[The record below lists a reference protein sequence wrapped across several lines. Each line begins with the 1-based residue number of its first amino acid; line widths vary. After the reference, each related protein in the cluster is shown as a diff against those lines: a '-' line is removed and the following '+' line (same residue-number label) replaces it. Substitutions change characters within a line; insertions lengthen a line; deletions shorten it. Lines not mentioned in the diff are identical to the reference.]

1 MDESRKNEII
11 QLGER
16 IKKLIADKNLKVMNV
31 AHDANLDS
39 TNLRKYIRGT
49 QDMRYTTLLRI
60 AGAIGVSPSELLEG
74 LKTIKED

>member
-1 MDESRKNEII
+1 MEENRKKEII
-11 QLGER
+11 ELGER
-16 IKKLIADKNLKVMNV
+16 IKNLIKEKNLKVMNV

-60 AGAIGVSPSELLEG
+60 ANAIGVSPSELLIGLEIKKEG
-74 LKTIKED
+74 

>member
-1 MDESRKNEII
+1 METQDKKEII
-11 QLGER
+11 ELGER
-16 IKKLIADKNLKVMNV
+16 IKKLIADRNLKVMNV

-60 AGAIGVSPSELLEG
+60 AAAIGVTPSELLEG
-74 LKTIKED
+74 LETKKEG

>member
-1 MDESRKNEII
+1 MDENRIQEIKE
-11 QLGER
+11 LGER
-16 IKKLIADKNLKVMNV
+16 IKTMIKNKGLKIMNV

-60 AGAIGVSPSELLEG
+60 ANAIGVTPSELLEG
-74 LKTIKED
+74 LKTKKEN

>member
-1 MDESRKNEII
+1 MDENRKQEII
-11 QLGER
+11 ELGER
-16 IKKLIADKNLKVMNV
+16 IKSMITTKKLKVMNV

-60 AGAIGVSPSELLEG
+60 ANAIGVTPSELLEG
-74 LKTIKED
+74 MKTRKED

>member
-1 MDESRKNEII
+1 METHRKKEIVE
-11 QLGER
+11 LGER
-16 IKKLIADKNLKVMNV
+16 IKDLISSRELKVMNV

-60 AGAIGVSPSELLEG
+60 ANAIGITPSELLEG
-74 LKTIKED
+74 LQTKKES

>member
-1 MDESRKNEII
+1 METHREKEIVE
-11 QLGER
+11 LGER
-16 IKKLIADKNLKVMNV
+16 IKDLISSRKLKVMNV

-60 AGAIGVSPSELLEG
+60 ANAIGITPSELLEG
-74 LKTIKED
+74 IKTKKEG

>member
-1 MDESRKNEII
+1 METHREKEII
-11 QLGER
+11 ELGER
-16 IKKLIADKNLKVMNV
+16 IKELISSRKLKVMNV

-60 AGAIGVSPSELLEG
+60 ANAIGVTPSELLEG
-74 LKTIKED
+74 IQTKKEG

>member
-1 MDESRKNEII
+1 MEIKDKQELI
-11 QLGER
+11 DLGIR
-16 IKKLIADKNLKVMNV
+16 IGDLIKKRKLKVMNV

-60 AGAIGVSPSELLEG
+60 AYAIGVTPSELLKGLETKKEG
-74 LKTIKED
+74 

>member
-1 MDESRKNEII
+1 MDENRQQEII

-16 IKKLIADKNLKVMNV
+16 IKEMIDKKKLKIMNV

-39 TNLRKYIRGT
+39 TNLRKYIRGS

-60 AGAIGVSPSELLEG
+60 ANAIGVTPSELLNG
-74 LKTIKED
+74 LKTRKED

>member
-1 MDESRKNEII
+1 MKIQGKKETV

-16 IKKLIADKNLKVMNV
+16 IKSLIIEKKLKVMNV

-60 AGAIGVSPSELLEG
+60 ASALGVTPSQLLEG
-74 LKTIKED
+74 LEK

>member
-1 MDESRKNEII
+1 MEIKDKQELI
-11 QLGER
+11 DLGER
-16 IKKLIADKNLKVMNV
+16 IGDLIKKRKLKVMNV

-60 AGAIGVSPSELLEG
+60 ASAIGVSPSELLKGLETKKEG
-74 LKTIKED
+74 

>member
-1 MDESRKNEII
+1 MEIQI
-11 QLGER
+11 KIEVVELGER
-16 IKKLIADKNLKVMNV
+16 IKNLIKEKNLKIMNV

-60 AGAIGVSPSELLEG
+60 ASAIGVTPSQLLDGLQTKKEG
-74 LKTIKED
+74 

>member
-1 MDESRKNEII
+1 MEIKDK
-11 QLGER
+11 QELVELGER
-16 IKKLIADKNLKVMNV
+16 IKKLIDDKKLKVMNV

-60 AGAIGVSPSELLEG
+60 ATAIGVTPSELLKG
-74 LKTIKED
+74 LETKKED